1 LALAVLS
8 SESDDQ
14 ANYFLAIE
22 SVSYDQASKTHL
34 NSVIVDRNLATEK
47 EIHRMKCPYCKLDND
62 KVIDS
67 RSSDDGFSIRRR
79 RRCLECEKRFTTYE
93 RVAELDIQVVKKD
106 GSRQPF
112 RPEKIR
118 KGVER
123 ACWKRPIPTDQV
135 ENAIAQII
143 QGVYLQS
150 TSEIDSQLIGEM
162 VMEMLVELD
171 DVAYIRFASV
181 YREFRDIEDFFNEVR
196 PILENRGEKARM
208 DSE

>member
-1 LALAVLS
+1 M
-8 SESDDQ
+8 E
-14 ANYFLAIE
+14 
-22 SVSYDQASKTHL
+22 
-34 NSVIVDRNLATEK
+34 
-47 EIHRMKCPYCKLDND
+47 CDN
-62 KVIDS
+62 
-67 RSSDDGFSIRRR
+67 
-79 RRCLECEKRFTTYE
+79 RFTTYE

-118 KGVER
+118 QGVER

-135 ENAIAQII
+135 ENAITQII
-143 QGVYLQS
+143 QGVYLQN

-181 YREFRDIEDFFNEVR
+181 YREFRDIEDFFDEVR
-196 PILENRGEKARM
+196 PILENRGE
-208 DSE
+208 